1 MTGLPP
7 RVIIW
12 VMRLLV
18 VEDEPDLLRRLA
30 KILRAE
36 GYAVDTAADGAEGLR
51 KALDHDYDAI
61 LLDAMLPV
69 FLLGIC
75 FSRPWPRRRQR
86 GGSGIGVRGS
96 DLVVLDDPALAPVG
110 GDQPDLAGGGRRP
123 VGGCRRGR

>member
-1 MTGLPP
+1 MPP

-96 DLVVLDDPALAPVG
+96 
-110 GDQPDLAGGGRRP
+110 GGRE
-123 VGGCRRGR
+123 GMGRDEG